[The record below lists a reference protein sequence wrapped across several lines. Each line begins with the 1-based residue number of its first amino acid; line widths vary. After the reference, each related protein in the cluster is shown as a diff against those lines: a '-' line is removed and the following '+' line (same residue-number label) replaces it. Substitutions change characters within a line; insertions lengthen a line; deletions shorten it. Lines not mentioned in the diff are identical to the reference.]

1 MVIFSGLFTGF
12 GRLIGAVATMT
23 VAWATILLF
32 GRIPQSKQTLL
43 SFITLGSLA
52 WVAALAGVI
61 VPTVGSFLLAAVP
74 RAAFLEDV
82 WLRWIMLGL
91 AAFLPLAIGLA
102 TVAFVAPEDRPVGR
116 ARFTRLLLGYPYAAV
131 YALTIISLAAWGLV
145 RKIRSLQHG
154 WDSVHIPMIVKA
166 GRYDAVV
173 ADLESAL
180 HEADLD
186 VVRKPAS
193 GWFEIPPRLLAA
205 VGGKAVKDL
214 IPTELVGF
222 ETDELQIIVYPS
234 DVALLGRKDLVAQ
247 ARAAVARRLTSAD
260 AYLTSAK
267 ESEQI
272 EDRLA
277 EIEGKP
283 VVVAADFAP
292 IDELLTKLV
301 APYDEWETLYRLR
314 LQVEQERRLPDSTT
328 PADGS

>member
-1 MVIFSGLFTGF
+1 MIIFSGLFTAF

-52 WVAALAGVI
+52 WVAALAGVL

-74 RAAFLEDV
+74 RAPFIEDL
-82 WLRWIMLGL
+82 WLRWIMIGL
-91 AAFLPLAIGLA
+91 AAFLPLAIGFA
-102 TVAFVAPEDRPVGR
+102 TVHFIAPDDRPVGR
-116 ARFTRLLLGYPYAAV
+116 ARYTRLLLGYPYAAV

-173 ADLESAL
+173 ADLEAAL
-180 HEADLD
+180 HEAGLY
-186 VVRKPAS
+186 VSRKPAS
-193 GWFEIPPRLLAA
+193 GWFEIPPRLLAV

-214 IPTELVGF
+214 IPTELVEF
-222 ETDELQIIVYPS
+222 ETDGLGIVVYPS
-234 DVALLGRKDLVAQ
+234 DVALLGRKDLVSQ
-247 ARAAVARRLTSAD
+247 ARAAVARRLTFAE
-260 AYLTSAK
+260 AYLTSAN

-277 EIEGKP
+277 DISRQP
-283 VVVAADFAP
+283 MVSASDFRP
-292 IDELLTKLV
+292 IDELLTTLV

>member
-1 MVIFSGLFTGF
+1 MVIFSGLLTAF

-52 WVAALAGVI
+52 WVAALGGVL
-61 VPTVGSFLLAAVP
+61 VPAVGSFLLAAVP
-74 RAAFLEDV
+74 RTPFMEDV

-91 AAFLPLAIGLA
+91 AALLPLAIGFA
-102 TVAFVAPEDRPVGR
+102 TVAFIAPEDRPVGR
-116 ARFTRLLLGYPYAAV
+116 TRYTRILLGYPYAAI

-154 WDSVHIPMIVKA
+154 WDSVHIPMIVK
-166 GRYDAVV
+166 GDRYAAVV

-180 HEADLD
+180 READLG
-186 VVRKPAS
+186 VVRKPAL
-193 GWFEIPPRLLAA
+193 GLFEIPPRLLAA
-205 VGGKAVKDL
+205 VGGDAIRAS

-222 ETDELQIIVYPS
+222 ETDGLQIVVYPS
-234 DVALLGRKDLVAQ
+234 DVALLGRKELVSQ

-260 AYLTSAK
+260 TYLTSAK
-267 ESEQI
+267 ESEEI

-277 EIEGKP
+277 EIMHKH
-283 VVVAADFAP
+283 VVVAADFNA
-292 IDELLTKLV
+292 IDEQLTKLV
-301 APYDEWETLYRLR
+301 APYDEWETLYRIR
-314 LQVEQERRLPDSTT
+314 LQVEQERRLADSST
-328 PADGS
+328 PADGT